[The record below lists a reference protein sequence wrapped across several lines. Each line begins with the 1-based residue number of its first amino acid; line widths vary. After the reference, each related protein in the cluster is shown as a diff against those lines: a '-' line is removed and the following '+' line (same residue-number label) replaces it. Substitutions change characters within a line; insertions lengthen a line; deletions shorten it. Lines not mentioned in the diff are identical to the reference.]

1 MVAYR
6 DLLVRAV
13 PGKFVSRTPVSMQIM
28 YIGRV
33 YDPAGDPRNLET
45 EFPILPDGERVQA
58 THRIRKEIAD
68 GELEKLGEVG

>member
-13 PGKFVSRTPVSMQIM
+13 PGKFVCRTPLSMQIM
-28 YIGRV
+28 YIGRE
-33 YDPAGDPRNLET
+33 YDPKGDPNNLET
-45 EFPILPDGERVQA
+45 QFPPLPDGEKVQA
-58 THRIRKEIAD
+58 THRIRKAIAD